1 MSSSVIVPVP
11 EPIVNFICIFF
22 HGSAQIT
29 SLFSSGFTLLSFTV
43 SLERWC
49 RLRGNLLFYFKTCD
63 QWSEPLG
70 VLVLE
75 QCVVHID
82 SPSSAPPDG
91 PFGFSLGKLEKKSL
105 FMNLHLLLFTFL
117 ISHSFL
123 QFGMVV

>member
-1 MSSSVIVPVP
+1 MSLVLL
-11 EPIVNFICIFF
+11 FI
-22 HGSAQIT
+22 A
-29 SLFSSGFTLLSFTV
+29 V

-82 SPSSAPPDG
+82 SPSSTPPDG
-91 PFGFSLGKLEKKSL
+91 PFGFSLGKLKFRIPFLDVL
-105 FMNLHLLLFTFL
+105 FVWFIFFM
-117 ISHSFL
+117 
-123 QFGMVV
+123 